1 MAKRPKFSHTFKVSG
16 KPVTFTDPRGIF
28 WLGVTVDDSMPT
40 SVPGANPEDLDEILI
55 AAQDMASKALAKQAR
70 STMSAYFKKGSPKFK
85 GIYWRGNSAKGISV
99 DQKPQGSPGAVMYQ
113 IRERRASLRVIR
125 QGLQPPDTRKPH
137 SKDFEQWIKD
147 KKLQYIDPDTGNK
160 RRPKNKEQQEAIK
173 WRVRQHIISYGI
185 GDYWESNGLVK
196 GVENRQFNYP
206 QYYRENDARQEFEK
220 VMESLFQHGDKNGFR
235 ALIDSVVWGALS
247 SARFQT
253 SDTNKVNTRRDYGI
267 GHKYRKQNLWQ
278 NYGVAFSG
286 DEGIAS
292 EVTESWADRI
302 YAARIAKNA
311 GVTIRSKW

>member
-1 MAKRPKFSHTFKVSG
+1 MAKVAFSQTFHLSG
-16 KPVTFTDPRGIF
+16 QKVTFTDPRGVF
-28 WLGVTVDDSMPT
+28 WLGVTIDDSMPI
-40 SVPGANPEDLDEILI
+40 SVPGADPEDIDAVLI
-55 AAQDMASKALAKQAR
+55 AGQDMASKALTKQAR
-70 STMSAYFKKGSPKFK
+70 NTMSSYFKKGSPKFK

-125 QGLQPPDTRKPH
+125 QGLQPPNTRRPH

-160 RRPKNKEQQEAIK
+160 HRPKNKAQAEATK

-185 GDYWESNGLVK
+185 GDYWEGNGLVK
-196 GVENRQFNYP
+196 GVEGGKFNYP

-220 VMESLFQHGDKNGFR
+220 VMEATFQRGDKHGFR

-247 SARFQT
+247 SARFQGT
-253 SDTNKVNTRRDYGI
+253 GKNKVNTRKDHGI

-278 NYGVAFSG
+278 NYAVAFSG
-286 DEGIAS
+286 DEGVAS
-292 EVTESWADRI
+292 EVTETWADQI
-302 YAARIAKNA
+302 YAKRVARNSGA
-311 GVTIRSKW
+311 TIKSKW